1 MVWVNVIILHWF
13 FFVLFEK
20 SPKSYINVV
29 IWCWDREDWGGKIF
43 DTPKFLWNWI
53 FSRVNFTSQF
63 HEFFKNLFCQ
73 FQHFM
78 LETNPMNNRDT
89 LFCGSE
95 PLLDVWIAFEF
106 HKMGIWF
113 LELAE
118 WILGVKYYRV
128 SHMDNGIKFERRGHI
143 IFFFVNFNYYNFIYN
158 DYF

>member
-1 MVWVNVIILHWF
+1 
-13 FFVLFEK
+13 
-20 SPKSYINVV
+20 
-29 IWCWDREDWGGKIF
+29 
-43 DTPKFLWNWI
+43 
-53 FSRVNFTSQF
+53 
-63 HEFFKNLFCQ
+63 
-73 FQHFM
+73 M

-128 SHMDNGIKFERRGHI
+128 SHMDHGIKFERRGHI

-158 DYF
+158 DYFKSMGWVCFIIFSYLCTGLLWFLIVAPSRVIRAIIQLFFEYKSNFFYKSILVKY